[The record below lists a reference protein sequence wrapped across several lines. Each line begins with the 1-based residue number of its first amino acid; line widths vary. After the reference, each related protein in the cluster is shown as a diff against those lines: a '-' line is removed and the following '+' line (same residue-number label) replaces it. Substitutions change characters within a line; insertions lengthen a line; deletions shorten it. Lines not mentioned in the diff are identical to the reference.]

1 MGGDAI
7 FVGYLANE
15 LARRGHE
22 VHVAYDPSVFR
33 ILRGDVPQSQQED
46 RMERIMRHEYSPAAP
61 RLKLSLSLTLG
72 VSSRAR
78 TWLES
83 TAKRLS
89 PDVIHW
95 HNTKGF
101 IGRPFAIIGPQ
112 QLYTAHDYYS
122 VCPRSNLIRPGNR
135 ICLNPYLCQ
144 MCLIRWRRPPQ
155 IWRARG
161 RRVLEFP
168 ERFKV
173 LCPSEFMAERL
184 RTDGILVHRVLRGFV
199 PDPGPG
205 AGGTSQRGETIV
217 FVGILERRKGPHTLL
232 QAFINSKV
240 DQRFKLAIVGEGPLK
255 GELRARVQSEGV
267 QNRVS
272 VPGFLASQDLRALMS
287 QAALMVV
294 PSEWPENAPSTA
306 LEAFSYGVSVLG
318 TREGGLPEILTPES
332 GSMLFEAG
340 NVQELSKSLV
350 ALWGDRELLR
360 TKGKMARKTYEERFS
375 PEAHVTEYM
384 RILKG

>member
-1 MGGDAI
+1 
-7 FVGYLANE
+7 
-15 LARRGHE
+15 
-22 VHVAYDPSVFR
+22 
-33 ILRGDVPQSQQED
+33 
-46 RMERIMRHEYSPAAP
+46 
-61 RLKLSLSLTLG
+61 
-72 VSSRAR
+72 
-78 TWLES
+78 
-83 TAKRLS
+83 
-89 PDVIHW
+89 
-95 HNTKGF
+95 
-101 IGRPFAIIGPQ
+101 
-112 QLYTAHDYYS
+112 
-122 VCPRSNLIRPGNR
+122 
-135 ICLNPYLCQ
+135 

-168 ERFKV
+168 EGFKI

-184 RTDGILVHRVLRGFV
+184 RTDGIRVRRVLRGFV

-205 AGGTSQRGETIV
+205 DGGTSPRSETIV

-232 QAFINSKV
+232 HAFIKSKV
-240 DQRFKLAIVGEGPLK
+240 DQGFKLAIVGEGPLK

-306 LEAFSYGVSVLG
+306 LEAFSYGVPVLG

-332 GSMLFEAG
+332 GSMLFDSG
-340 NVQELSKSLV
+340 NVDELSGLLVSLWNDRK
-350 ALWGDRELLR
+350 ALLA
-360 TKGKMARKTYEERFS
+360 KGRMARRVYEERFG
-375 PEAHVTEYM
+375 PVAHVTEYM
-384 RILKG
+384 SVLKD